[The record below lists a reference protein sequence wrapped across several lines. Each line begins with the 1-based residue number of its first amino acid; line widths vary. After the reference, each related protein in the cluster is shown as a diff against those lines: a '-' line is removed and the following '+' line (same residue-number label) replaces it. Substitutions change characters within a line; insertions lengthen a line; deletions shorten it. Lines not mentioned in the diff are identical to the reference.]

1 MQKIALITDSA
12 CDLDLNTLRENNIN
26 LLPLRIIYSNGDYR
40 DRRDISPQEVY
51 DNLEKEVPKTSL
63 PSAKETEEV
72 LNRLEEEGYTH
83 VICIS
88 ISSGLSGSFNSV
100 RLALENHPKLT
111 SFVYDSKILAYP
123 QGEIVLEVA
132 KLIKEGKS
140 YEEIIKEIPEIRKR
154 VIGYFTINTL
164 EYLKRGGRIGRLAGT
179 VGELLNL
186 KPIITTDEDGVYYN
200 VAKVRGR
207 KQSLSKMTELL
218 KGYLAKGKCE
228 VAVLHASCEDEAI
241 KYMNSLKDLTNVI
254 SIKIAEISPALG
266 IHGGPG
272 LIGFSVKMVK

>member
-40 DRRDISPQEVY
+40 DRLDISPQEVY

-63 PSAKETEEV
+63 PSAQETEEI
-72 LNRLEEEGYTH
+72 LSKLEEEGYTH
-83 VICIS
+83 VIYIS
-88 ISSGLSGSFNSV
+88 ISSGLSGSFNAI
-100 RLALENHPKLT
+100 RLALEDHPKLT

-218 KGYLAKGKCE
+218 KGYLAKSKCE
-228 VAVLHASCEDEAI
+228 IAVLHAGCEDEAI

>member
-26 LLPLRIIYSNGDYR
+26 LLPLRIIYSDGDYR
-40 DRRDISPQEVY
+40 DRLDISPQEVY

-100 RLALENHPKLT
+100 RLALEDHPKLT

-218 KGYLAKGKCE
+218 KGYLAKNKCE
-228 VAVLHASCEDEAI
+228 IAILHAGCEDEAI
-241 KYMNSLKDLTNVI
+241 KYMNSLKDLTNIV

>member
-12 CDLDLNTLRENNIN
+12 CDLDLNTLKENNIN

-40 DRRDISPQEVY
+40 DRIDISPQEVY

-63 PSAKETEEV
+63 PSAQETEEV
-72 LNRLEEEGYTH
+72 LNKLEQEGYTH

-88 ISSGLSGSFNSV
+88 ISSGLSGSFNAI
-100 RLALENHPKLT
+100 RLALEDHPKLT

-218 KGYLAKGKCE
+218 KGYLAKNKCE
-228 VAVLHASCEDEAI
+228 VAILHAGCEDEAI
-241 KYMNSLKDLTNVI
+241 KYMNSLKDLTNIV